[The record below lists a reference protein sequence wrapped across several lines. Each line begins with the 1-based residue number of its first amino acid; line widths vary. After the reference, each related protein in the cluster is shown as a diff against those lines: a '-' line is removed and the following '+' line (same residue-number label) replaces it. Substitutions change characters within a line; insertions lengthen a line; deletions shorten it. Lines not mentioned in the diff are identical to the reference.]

1 MTLKLSCT
9 SSGKPSKLAC
19 KANLPPL
26 RETGGGTF
34 FVLWGIPDTMHQ
46 MSKLTSDQVYER
58 LKQVID
64 PELSIDVVSLGLVYE
79 VVIKDI
85 QTDAGLKPFVHI
97 LFTLTTPGCPLA
109 GVFDTMIKEALK
121 GLPDLD
127 TNRNVMVELTFDP
140 PWVPEMINEE
150 ARAELGFD

>member
-1 MTLKLSCT
+1 MLLTPGTMQLMIELT
-9 SSGKPSKLAC
+9 AQ
-19 KANLPPL
+19 PL
-26 RETGGGTF
+26 VTQD
-34 FVLWGIPDTMHQ
+34 L
-46 MSKLTSDQVYER
+46 VYDR

-79 VVIKDI
+79 VVIKEI
-85 QTDAGLKPFVHI
+85 QTEAGPAPFVHI

-109 GVFDTMIKEALK
+109 GVFDTMIKEALA
-121 GLPDLD
+121 GLPGLD
-127 TNRNVMVELTFDP
+127 VKKNVMVELTFDP

>member
-1 MTLKLSCT
+1 LSLHLVQCT
-9 SSGKPSKLAC
+9 NMSDKPVQPRLG
-19 KANLPPL
+19 
-26 RETGGGTF
+26 REQ
-34 FVLWGIPDTMHQ
+34 I
-46 MSKLTSDQVYER
+46 YER
-58 LKQVID
+58 LKEVID

-79 VVIKDI
+79 VVIKEI
-85 QTDAGLKPFVHI
+85 QTETGPKPFVHI

-127 TNRNVMVELTFDP
+127 INKNVMVELTFDP

>member
-1 MTLKLSCT
+1 MQ
-9 SSGKPSKLAC
+9 
-19 KANLPPL
+19 
-26 RETGGGTF
+26 
-34 FVLWGIPDTMHQ
+34 Q
-46 MSKLTSDQVYER
+46 MSEITAQPKLTQDLVYDR

-79 VVIKDI
+79 VVIKEI
-85 QTDAGLKPFVHI
+85 QTEFGPAPFVHI

-109 GVFDTMIKEALK
+109 GVFDTMIKEALA
-121 GLPDLD
+121 GLPGLD
-127 TNRNVMVELTFDP
+127 VKKNVMVELTFDP